1 MTLYLISLA
10 AVWIGAVGVVGL
22 GMHVYHGRD

>member
-1 MTLYLISLA
+1 MTLYLLSLA

-22 GMHVYHGRD
+22 GIHFYQGRD

>member
-22 GMHVYHGRD
+22 GMHFYQGRD

>member
-10 AVWIGAVGVVGL
+10 AVWIGAVGMAGL
-22 GMHVYHGRD
+22 GIHFYQGRD